1 MGMYSKAVSEMYSKA
16 VSEMYSQFETREAHQ
31 MEKYSKAV
39 SEMYSQFGK
48 REAHPME
55 KHIERLEKYIGQLVN
70 FYGDELEVVGYGH
83 NQLTGEPL
91 LIVDASQ
98 TGGWSALDPS
108 DVVFKDC
115 EAYWYV
121 SINDLID

>member
-1 MGMYSKAVSEMYSKA
+1 
-16 VSEMYSQFETREAHQ
+16 

-39 SEMYSQFGK
+39 SEMYSQFK
-48 REAHPME
+48 QREAHQMG
-55 KHIERLEKYIGQLVN
+55 KYIGRLAKCN
-70 FYGDELEVVGYGH
+70 GEEAEVVGYTR
-83 NQLTGEPL
+83 NELAGEPL

-98 TGGWSALDPS
+98 IGGWSALEPF

-115 EAYWYV
+115 ESYWYV

>member
-1 MGMYSKAVSEMYSKA
+1 MYSKA
-16 VSEMYSQFETREAHQ
+16 VSEMYSQFE
-31 MEKYSKAV
+31 
-39 SEMYSQFGK
+39 K

-55 KHIERLEKYIGQLVN
+55 KYIGRLVN
-70 FYGDELEVVGYGH
+70 FYGDKLEVVGYKR

-98 TGGWSALDPS
+98 TGGWSALGPS
-108 DVVFKDC
+108 DVIFKDC

-121 SINDLID
+121 GINDLID